1 MFGVIL
7 NRVSMTAKIPSAQ
20 CLPQSFYVNLT
31 FPGVGFISSWYILPD
46 IWGVNFFLCVVESKK
61 IIFFKKKDF
70 IFIYV
75 DLSVSDCMY
84 AKYV

>member
-7 NRVSMTAKIPSAQ
+7 NRMSVTAKIPSAQ
-20 CLPQSFYVNLT
+20 CLSQSFYVYLA

-46 IWGVNFFLCVVESKK
+46 IWGIIFFVCVVESKRLH
-61 IIFFKKKDF
+61 FSKKNF

-75 DLSVSDCMY
+75 YLGISDCMY
-84 AKYV
+84 VRYV

>member
-7 NRVSMTAKIPSAQ
+7 NRMSVTAKIPSAQ
-20 CLPQSFYVNLT
+20 CLPQSFYVNLA

-46 IWGVNFFLCVVESKK
+46 IWG
-61 IIFFKKKDF
+61 IIFFFVCSWIKKITFFQKKDF

-75 DLSVSDCMY
+75 YLGISDCMY
-84 AKYV
+84 VRYV